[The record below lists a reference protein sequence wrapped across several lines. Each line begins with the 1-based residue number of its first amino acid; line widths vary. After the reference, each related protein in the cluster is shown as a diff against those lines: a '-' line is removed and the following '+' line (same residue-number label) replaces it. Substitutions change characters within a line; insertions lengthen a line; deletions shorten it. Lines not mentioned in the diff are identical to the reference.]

1 MNHIHR
7 VVWNEHTGAWVA
19 VSETARSRG
28 KGSGRSARKALLA
41 ALIACGGASGLA
53 LAEQAA
59 TTVIPASGKTNA
71 YISANGVPVVNIE
84 TANASGLSHN
94 RYNRYDVELNGLVLN
109 NGNNSLIARQSQL
122 AGQVVSNLNLV
133 QEARVILN
141 EVVST
146 SRSTLAGFTEV
157 LGGKAD
163 VIVANPNGITCNG
176 CGFINTDRA
185 TLTTGTSNTT
195 SEGSLTGFSVNR
207 GDILIQGLGASAST
221 QQIFDLVAR
230 SVTIDGKI
238 NTSANGSLG
247 ITAGNNTWR
256 YSDRE
261 VSATATGSTAPP
273 ALAIDST
280 ALGGMYAG
288 RIRMISTE
296 AGVGVRMLGEAAAS
310 ADDFTLSSAGRI
322 EIQSSVSAQRDLQIS
337 TTSAS
342 GNGDLALT
350 GSNASLS
357 GQRNVALDA
366 QVGQIKLTE
375 GQIYAANNLTLTGAA
390 LSDTS
395 ASGLTRFAA
404 SNTTLTTTGLA
415 SIDGAIWG
423 AGAALSGTFGS
434 LSIGAQ
440 AATLYAGSTLT
451 LSSSGN
457 MALANAAIRATGDM
471 ALSAATGQLSATGGA
486 GQGIQSTTGNL
497 SLSAGN
503 GLDNAGTMTSDT
515 GQLTARVNG
524 TLQNSGTLHAATSL
538 DIADQL
544 GGSSQNVVNS
554 GTLLADQQ
562 ALIKANNISNESGGT
577 LQGST
582 GTVLS
587 ATSLNNA
594 GTITGSATPGY
605 SAEFTLGSL
614 TNSGTLQSTQDLQ
627 LHLSNSLTNT
637 GKVLASRDL
646 SVNAGTSALAISNS
660 APGILQAGRALTISA
675 AQGTFNTQSG
685 AVLGDTTTLTLAS
698 LNNSGTL
705 QSDSAMA
712 LTITNDLSN
721 SGTML
726 AKSTLS
732 SSSANLSNTG
742 TLQASQGS
750 MLTTGNLTNSGRLIA
765 SDSSN
770 AGATLNVSTLSNT
783 ASGVIQS
790 AQNLNLN
797 IAGGALT
804 NSASIMAARDLT
816 ITSTGSALLLRNQ
829 SGGFLQ
835 AGLNAGDTL
844 TLGGAAVAVET
855 QAGSVMLA
863 DQLSFNLASL
873 GNAGT
878 IQGGTAAST
887 ITTSGAL
894 ENASGGMLTLA
905 TGGSATGTLNAN
917 SLSNSG
923 TLQSSAAIQWSVTG
937 LLSNSGTLLSASQLN
952 GTSGTLNNAG
962 TLQAGQGATLQTSTL
977 TNSGTIIASGSG
989 SHGATLNVTTLDNS
1003 GTGVIQSAQNLSVN
1017 LTGSTLSNAGTLI
1030 AANDLALTSTGSGLD
1045 VTNQAG
1051 GFIQA
1056 GQLSG
1061 DTLSIG
1067 GTNVTLSNVATGN
1080 ILGDQLLLNLSS
1092 LNNAGTLQGGS
1103 AASVITTSGTLANSG
1118 TLRLTSS
1125 SAGSATVNADTV
1137 TNSGTLQSQGNATFN
1152 TGTSFTNSHQ
1162 LLAGAALTLR
1172 GLDSSYSLTNSAR
1185 MQSGGV
1191 MDIKGQSAGN
1201 GVDITIGNSGV
1212 MLGDSV
1218 LINASN
1224 LTLNNGGML
1233 SSSGALTLTANNL
1246 SFGGSTSRIV
1256 AATGGSTTASIT
1268 LANGFSNPGAVHSGG
1283 HLTFSAP
1290 TITNT
1295 STGGFSAL
1303 GNLTLSATSGALS
1316 NYGALYAGQQLTASS
1331 TSTLTN
1337 QADTGTIDA
1346 DLDITLNATEF
1357 RNYFNVTA
1365 GRHITVNAATFRNEV
1380 VGGDTRVWSGIAWG
1394 GDTNTSTDD
1403 WYDFPDD
1410 YRTEYWQRT
1419 GVKTQSFSGGAPS
1432 YKPQM
1437 IAANTLSILGFDN
1450 GYNTG
1455 GVLSGQTVNL
1465 VGNGGSASFIN
1476 NDLALH
1482 NQNWKQTWERYTHWI
1497 ALGPAKYDDRV
1508 YRNDSGAYMTNQ
1520 YQTSSIG
1527 AGIFATTLN
1536 AGGFSLV
1543 NAGSAKS
1550 ASASA
1555 LSQSGSSNT
1564 ALSGTSSG
1572 TSGSA
1577 GSALTGA
1584 VSGGS
1589 SSSGVTGITAA
1600 NGSPAISF
1608 GGLVI
1613 NLPTN
1618 PNGYFVLSQSAGSQF
1633 LVETNPLFA
1642 VGSNYV
1648 GTDYMAQRYG
1658 YNPDTVIK
1666 RLGDSNYEA
1675 YLIRQQLINQTG
1687 TNLLQGYG
1695 SEVDQMKR
1703 LMDQALSQGRSAG
1716 FVFGKAL
1723 DPSQVANLKEDVVWM
1738 VETVV
1743 AGQKVLAPV
1752 VYLASGTRNAIER
1765 GAVIAADDMT
1775 MNLTSL
1781 TNTGGTISGAKS
1793 LSVTSQGD
1801 ITNTSGTLKGGAV
1814 SLVSTQGSI
1823 VNKTETEGDGSK
1835 EDYNTVIGKTAGI
1848 IATGDLTLKAKED
1861 IKVIGANVSA
1871 GGNASLDAG
1880 KNITFDTIVD
1890 KSTNTTRSSSN
1901 AGPFNSS
1908 RETTTTT
1915 TETNIG
1921 SKLTVGANLSLK
1933 SGGDTTIAGSEVS
1946 TVGDLNVDTGGSL
1959 NVIARQDKTTV
1970 KSEKTTSG
1978 LGVGGGL
1985 AGTEKVTTDS
1995 FTGTNAGST
2004 LTAGGNATIKSDKSV
2019 TLQGSDLTI
2028 GGNADINAKT
2038 GINVLDGLDE
2048 TRTTTRTE
2056 TTTFLKMD
2064 NGSETKSDSGA
2075 KSGTAS
2081 GPGRASATASAD
2093 ASAEASGTSDLKLA
2107 ETTTTTTQAGSNT
2120 SVASNLKVGGNLKLS
2135 TGGTLKV
2142 QGSNVESGGDM
2153 ALDAKNVEV
2162 LTGRNEEWSNTQ
2174 TTRTSVGIYNE
2185 GNANAQAGA
2194 QAQAKAG
2201 TMGTDASAS
2210 ANASAEASGTTTIGA
2225 RTENENSTAYKL
2237 TNSSS
2242 TLKSGGNLTIDAKN
2256 DATFVGANVESAG
2269 DLSIKATNI
2278 TNRAAQDIEINT
2290 SSKTSHL
2297 AGLYVD
2303 GKVSA
2308 EASAKADAGKINLG
2322 GAPASAEASASAS
2335 ADASAGVRYKT
2346 TQESSTDGSV
2356 TQVTSS
2362 FKSGGNLTR
2371 NAKNTI
2377 LDQGTQIE
2385 AGGNITQTA
2394 REIKEIEANNTT
2406 FSSSSASSHDAKIGV
2421 GAGASAGAKADS
2433 SGEAEADAGAG
2444 AGFRAKYAGS
2454 IEGESESS
2462 STAVTTRYKSGGNI
2476 NSTST
2481 EKTTLI
2487 GTQFESGGDI
2497 NLNAGSLEFKA
2508 AKDTT
2513 TSSSSSQE
2521 INAEL
2526 KVDVVG
2532 KAGGSL
2538 TADYANEGAAEKSS
2552 TARVGSLNAGGNLNI
2567 KTKGDASF
2575 EGTQLEAGDKA
2586 TIAAGGT
2593 VDFKAARDTTES
2605 RETAIDASLELS
2617 SSKGSKGAEASAGYS
2632 QTDSASSQAQTSSIK
2647 AGSGG
2652 ISISAGQDAN
2662 FEGTALNSS
2671 GDTAIEAGRSV
2682 NLKAAKNTETSTSF
2696 GVEAGIGAESGDE
2709 GSKKSGSLGASASY
2723 ANKVDSD
2730 VTSINSGG
2738 KVSIKGANVVNQE
2751 ATVQAAEGSTVVG
2764 KQTTLK
2770 AEKSDIAVGIE
2781 VSASGESETKKTA
2794 PKSGSKTTDDIPD
2807 KKADTSTT
2815 QAPRAKTTDDLP
2827 AKSTDKKP
2835 VESKSATDKAAERKA
2850 TLDQLKADKKKL
2862 DEALLKKKKPASTEE
2877 AAKPEAMPNSS
2888 SKNQ

>member
-94 RYNRYDVELNGLVLN
+94 RYTRYDVETNGLVLN

-146 SRSTLAGFTEV
+146 NRSTLAGFTEV

-185 TLTTGTSNTT
+185 TLTTGTSNTG
-195 SEGSLTGFSVNR
+195 SDGSLTGFSVNR

-230 SVTIDGKI
+230 SVTVDGKI
-238 NTSANGSLG
+238 NTVANGSLG

-261 VSATATGSTAPP
+261 VSATATSSSAPP

-310 ADDFTLSSAGRI
+310 ADDFTLSSAGHI
-322 EIQSSVSAQRDLQIS
+322 EVQSAVSAQRDLQIS
-337 TTSAS
+337 TTSAT

-350 GSNASLS
+350 GSDASLS
-357 GQRNVALDA
+357 SQRHVVLDA
-366 QVGQIKLTE
+366 QAGQIKLTQ
-375 GQIYAANNLTLTGAA
+375 GQIYAASNLTLTGAA

-395 ASGLTRFAA
+395 TSGLTRFAG

-415 SIDGAIWG
+415 SIDGSTWG
-423 AGAALSGTFGS
+423 AGAALNGTFGS

-440 AATLYAGSTLT
+440 AATVYAGSTLT

-457 MALANAAIRATGDM
+457 MALADAAIRATGDLS
-471 ALSAATGQLSATGGA
+471 LSATTGQLSATGGA
-486 GQGIQSTTGNL
+486 GQGIQSTNGNL

-503 GLDNAGTMTSDT
+503 GLTNAGTMTSDT

-524 TLQNSGTLHAATSL
+524 TLQNSGTWHAATNL
-538 DIADQL
+538 NIADQL
-544 GGSSQNVVNS
+544 GGSSQNIVNS

-562 ALIKANNISNESGGT
+562 ALIKANGIINESTGT

-594 GTITGSATPGY
+594 GTFIGAATPGH
-605 SAEFTLGSL
+605 SAELTLGSL
-614 TNSGTLQSTQDLQ
+614 TNSGTLQSVQDLQ
-627 LHLSNSLTNT
+627 LLITNSLTNT
-637 GKVLASRDL
+637 GKVLATRDL
-646 SVNAGTSALAISNS
+646 SINAGTSALAISNS
-660 APGILQAGRALTISA
+660 TPGILQAGRALTISA

-685 AVLGDTTTLTLAS
+685 VVLGDTTTLALAS

-712 LTITNDLSN
+712 LTITNTLSN
-721 SGTML
+721 SGTVL

-732 SSSANLSNTG
+732 SQSANLSNSG
-742 TLQASQGS
+742 TLQANQGS
-750 MLTTGNLTNSGRLIA
+750 TVTTGNLTNSGRFIA
-765 SDSSN
+765 SDSS
-770 AGATLNVSTLSNT
+770 
-783 ASGVIQS
+783 
-790 AQNLNLN
+790 
-797 IAGGALT
+797 
-804 NSASIMAARDLT
+804 
-816 ITSTGSALLLRNQ
+816 
-829 SGGFLQ
+829 
-835 AGLNAGDTL
+835 
-844 TLGGAAVAVET
+844 
-855 QAGSVMLA
+855 
-863 DQLSFNLASL
+863 
-873 GNAGT
+873 
-878 IQGGTAAST
+878 
-887 ITTSGAL
+887 
-894 ENASGGMLTLA
+894 
-905 TGGSATGTLNAN
+905 
-917 SLSNSG
+917 
-923 TLQSSAAIQWSVTG
+923 
-937 LLSNSGTLLSASQLN
+937 
-952 GTSGTLNNAG
+952 
-962 TLQAGQGATLQTSTL
+962 
-977 TNSGTIIASGSG
+977 
-989 SHGATLNVTTLDNS
+989 SHGATLNVATLDNS

-1030 AANDLALTSTGSGLD
+1030 AANDLTLTSTGSGLNL
-1045 VTNQAG
+1045 TNQAG

-1061 DTLSIG
+1061 DTLTIA
-1067 GTNVTLSNVATGN
+1067 GTQVAVSNLATGN
-1080 ILGDQLLLNLSS
+1080 ILGDQLLFNLSS
-1092 LNNAGTLQGGS
+1092 LNNAGTLQAGS
-1103 AASVITTSGTLANSG
+1103 AASVITTSGTLTNSG
-1118 TLRLTSS
+1118 TLRLSSS

-1172 GLDSSYSLTNSAR
+1172 GLDSSYSLTNSGR

-1201 GVDITIGNSGV
+1201 GVAITIGSSGV

-1218 LINASN
+1218 LINATN
-1224 LTLNNGGML
+1224 LTINNGGML
-1233 SSSGALTLTANNL
+1233 SSSNALTLTASTL

-1256 AATGGSTTASIT
+1256 AATGGSATATIT

-1316 NYGALYAGQQLTASS
+1316 NHGALYAGQQLTASS

-1337 QADTGTIDA
+1337 EAGTGTIDS

-1380 VGGDTRVWSGIAWG
+1380 VGGDTRVWSSVVWG
-1394 GDTNTSTDD
+1394 ADIRTSTDD

-1437 IAANTLSILGFDN
+1437 IAANTLSIQGFNN

-1482 NQNWKQTWERYTHWI
+1482 NQNWKQTWERYTHWV
-1497 ALGPAKYDDRV
+1497 ALGPATYDDRA
-1508 YRNDSGAYMTNQ
+1508 YRNDSGAYMTNE
-1520 YQTSSIG
+1520 YQTSNIG
-1527 AGIFATTLN
+1527 AGIFASTLN

-1550 ASASA
+1550 ASSTA
-1555 LSQSGSSNT
+1555 LSQSGASST
-1564 ALSGTSSG
+1564 ALSGATSG
-1572 TSGSA
+1572 TN
-1577 GSALTGA
+1577 
-1584 VSGGS
+1584 GGS
-1589 SSSGVTGITAA
+1589 PITGITAA
-1600 NGSPAISF
+1600 NGNPAISF

-1618 PNGYFVLSQSAGSQF
+1618 PNGYFVISQNSGSKF

-1666 RLGDSNYEA
+1666 RLGDANYEA
-1675 YLIRQQLINQTG
+1675 YLIRQQLIHQTG

-1695 SEVDQMKR
+1695 SEADQMKR
-1703 LMDQALSQGRSAG
+1703 LMDQALSQGKSAG

-1723 DPSQVANLKEDVVWM
+1723 DPSQIANLKEDIVWM

-1765 GAVIAADDMT
+1765 GAVIAADNMT

-1801 ITNTSGTLKGGAV
+1801 ITNTSGTIKGGAV

-1823 VNKTETEGDGSK
+1823 VNKTETTGDGSK

-1861 IKVIGANVSA
+1861 IKVIGANVAA

-1890 KSTNTTRSSSN
+1890 KSTDTKRSSSN
-1901 AGPFNSS
+1901 AGAFNST

-1921 SKLTVGANLSLK
+1921 SKLTVGGNLSLK
-1933 SGGDTTIAGSEVS
+1933 SGGDTTIAGSEV
-1946 TVGDLNVDTGGSL
+1946 TTAGDLNVDTGGSL

-1970 KSEKTTSG
+1970 KSEKTTTG

-2004 LTAGGNATIKSDKSV
+2004 LTAGGNAVIKSDKSV

-2028 GGNADINAKT
+2028 GGDADIQAKT

-2064 NGSETKSDSGA
+2064 NGSDTKSASGA
-2075 KSGTAS
+2075 QSGTAS

-2093 ASAEASGTSDLKLA
+2093 ASAEASGNSDLKLV

-2120 SVASNLKVGGNLKLS
+2120 SVASNLKVGGNLKLK
-2135 TGGTLKV
+2135 TEGTIKV

-2162 LTGRNEEWSNTQ
+2162 LTGRNEEWSNTE

-2225 RTENENSTAYKL
+2225 RTENEKSTAYKL

-2242 TLKSGGNLTIDAKN
+2242 TLKSGGNLTIDAKD

-2269 DLSIKATNI
+2269 DLSINATNI

-2362 FKSGGNLTR
+2362 FKSGGDLTR

-2406 FSSSSASSHDAKIGV
+2406 FSSSDASSHDAKIGV

-2497 NLNAGSLEFKA
+2497 NLNAGSLDFKA
-2508 AKDTT
+2508 AKDTS
-2513 TSSSSSQE
+2513 TSTSSSQE

-2526 KVDVVG
+2526 KIDVVG

-2538 TADYANEGAAEKSS
+2538 AADYANEGATEKSS
-2552 TARVGSLNAGGNLNI
+2552 TARVGTLNAGGNLNI
-2567 KTKGDASF
+2567 KTKGDANF

-2605 RETAIDASLELS
+2605 RETAIDASLEIS
-2617 SSKGSKGAEASAGYS
+2617 SSKGSKGAAASAGYS

-2662 FEGTALNSS
+2662 FEGTGLKST
-2671 GDTAIEAGRSV
+2671 GDTTIEAGRSV

-2696 GVEAGIGAESGDE
+2696 GVEAGIGAEKGDE
-2709 GSKKSGSLGASASY
+2709 GSKKSGSLGVSASY
-2723 ANKVDSD
+2723 ANKVDSE
-2730 VTSINSGG
+2730 VTSIDSGG

-2751 ATVQAAEGSTVVG
+2751 ASMQAADGTTVIG
-2764 KQTTLK
+2764 KQTNLK
-2770 AEKSDIAVGIE
+2770 AEKLDIAVGIE
-2781 VSASGESETKKTA
+2781 ISASAESETKKEA

-2807 KKADTSTT
+2807 KKADTSTE

-2827 AKSTDKKP
+2827 AKSADDKKADT
-2835 VESKSATDKAAERKA
+2835 KSATDKAADRKA
-2850 TLDQLKADKKKL
+2850 TIDQLKADKAKL
-2862 DEALLKKKKPASTEE
+2862 DAALLKKKKPASPETSATKSP
-2877 AAKPEAMPNSS
+2877 AAAPGSS
-2888 SKNQ
+2888 TSN